1 MTKALKTLIKLNKNK
16 LDKILKEIKA
26 QETERANVI
35 ERKNILCREIDFEVE
50 KYSLTE
56 FSYMLEKYIE
66 QSTKQINRMDAQ
78 IDRFDRILVLLRKD
92 LQDQYSELKKFE
104 IALDNRKLQD
114 FNKDKALEAK
124 QIDEANIS
132 KFYYRK
138 E

>member
-16 LDKILKEIKA
+16 LDKILKDIKA
-26 QETERANVI
+26 QETERDNVI
-35 ERKNILCREIDFEVE
+35 ERKNILCREIDSEVE

-78 IDRFDRILVLLRKD
+78 IDRFDRILVLLKKD

-138 E
+138 K